1 MSAADGVC
9 ERALFIISGGAEP
22 LGSAAGWIKAAL
34 DMLDQDEPETGRGSW
49 GRDSELEDEPTLLH
63 DSDPE
68 KKKERER
75 QYFHFP
81 AFPRINSSIGRR
93 AKTPF
98 SHLIGLEELIANSRA
113 FCKGKKSPKEIYNNF
128 SNYLIICGSVVSAE
142 EHKSRFTERCSEARI
157 TTAE

>member
-9 ERALFIISGGAEP
+9 EGALFIISGGAEP

-68 KKKERER
+68 KKKREKDKI
-75 QYFHFP
+75 FIFKHSP
-81 AFPRINSSIGRR
+81 
-93 AKTPF
+93 
-98 SHLIGLEELIANSRA
+98 ELTQALD
-113 FCKGKKSPKEIYNNF
+113 GEPKAL
-128 SNYLIICGSVVSAE
+128 SL
-142 EHKSRFTERCSEARI
+142 T
-157 TTAE
+157 